1 MAKKTVHC
9 SICGKAI
16 TGKDFGERMR
26 KLRKHRKEE
35 HPTAHKRSTKKT
47 LKTKRRKGIIADP
60 KKRKKRGR
68 PRKTHDPAQVIKV
81 RRGMVEKPKVLG
93 FGDYEGDGLIRVLE
107 REDGSLFPEFAIFMK
122 DVDDSVVGSLEF
134 SKLKEEKK
142 NKFVLRTDRFN
153 IFVYL

>member
-35 HPTAHKRSTKKT
+35 HPTAHKRSVKKT
-47 LKTKRRKGIIADP
+47 LKT
-60 KKRKKRGR
+60 KRKKRGR
-68 PRKTHDPAQVIKV
+68 PRKTHDPAQVIKI
-81 RRGMVEKPKVLG
+81 RKRMVEKPKVLG

-122 DVDDSVVGSLEF
+122 DVDDLVVGSLEF
-134 SKLKEEKK
+134 SKLKEEKR